1 MGENGEDECLIEK
14 ENGGENGGANKSSL
28 WAHQILAPPI
38 QRENRGEERGLIVIT
53 ILPPP
58 LLPPLFDIG
67 FPFSFFFLFSSFS
80 PIVS

>member
-1 MGENGEDECLIEK
+1 MGENGEDECLIDK

-53 ILPPP
+53 ILPPHSF
-58 LLPPLFDIG
+58 LCSLTLV
-67 FPFSFFFLFSSFS
+67 FSFLFSFYFLLFL
-80 PIVS
+80 PL

>member
-38 QRENRGEERGLIVIT
+38 QRENRGEERGLMVII
-53 ILPPP
+53 ILPPTP
-58 LLPPLFDIG
+58 
-67 FPFSFFFLFSSFS
+67 SSTL
-80 PIVS
+80 

>member
-53 ILPPP
+53 ILHPPHS
-58 LLPPLFDIG
+58 LTLV
-67 FPFSFFFLFSSFS
+67 FSFLFSFYFLLFL
-80 PIVS
+80 PL

>member
-38 QRENRGEERGLIVIT
+38 QRENRGEERGLTVIT
-53 ILPPP
+53 ILPPHSF
-58 LLPPLFDIG
+58 LHSLTLV
-67 FPFSFFFLFSSFS
+67 FSFLFSFYFLLFL
-80 PIVS
+80 PL